1 MKSKF
6 IISILCLVFFSSFT
20 SAVLISDQGT
30 DVKNKTSGSLLSLG
44 NLSISIYDNTTKGS
58 LIYEQNF
65 SDTIVNGSWNLMI
78 NPNLEYGRSYWKDY
92 KINGEDL
99 DFDSNERLEFHSSS
113 GKINNVSF
121 INLSLINSCSTG
133 SSIRVIYENGSV
145 ECETDDNSGTPNLTN
160 YALKNQSEI
169 FTGNVTTSQ
178 SGFFGWL
185 GSLSSRITKLFVQD
199 IDASGNINA
208 TGNVTAS
215 KFVGDGSLLTNL
227 PTGNE
232 GEPLWSANYTLFN
245 MTWSTD
251 TDTWNT
257 SSQIWT
263 AIDNG
268 TFIKTGAGEPL
279 WSANYTAFNTTWSTD
294 TWNTSAQIWTAI
306 DNGTFLKSYTESDS
320 KAYNGTLAYNSS
332 LSDYYPRANP
342 YGYLNTSSDSFVGNY
357 STFLT
362 HIDWSKVVNGTVMLA
377 SNWNATNTSYYL
389 VTNPFGF
396 YNSTTLPAS
405 GEPLWSANLTAHNS
419 SWNSNYNSTY
429 NTWAY
434 NQTIPANSYTD
445 IKLLDYLNL
454 SGTNAN
460 QNINISPYN
469 LTSSGSGMFS
479 FLGSFVSRIS
489 KLWVI
494 DINASGN
501 IETSQNVSASYVKGD
516 GSQLTNLPAGTELTG
531 VIKIYAGTTAP
542 IGYLIAN
549 GSEVSRTTYADLYNI
564 IGTTYGVGDGSTTF
578 NLPNLTGRVVVGK
591 SGDTEFDNLGETGG
605 EKNHTLTIN
614 EMPSHAHNVTDP
626 GHIHN
631 INQLRSSTSGSQTTN
646 ILLSTDTSST
656 LGTYNTNST
665 TTGITIG
672 TNGTGNS
679 FNNLQPYIVINYII
693 KY

>member
-232 GEPLWSANYTLFN
+232 
-245 MTWSTD
+245 
-251 TDTWNT
+251 
-257 SSQIWT
+257 
-263 AIDNG
+263 
-268 TFIKTGAGEPL
+268 GEPL

-591 SGDTEFDNLGETGG
+591 SVDTEFDNLGETGG